1 MLGKHRVEE
10 PNLILH
16 SVHKIDPNDTNVQK
30 INTDCNYRLSDL
42 CEIPKGTRIPSLSI
56 TMLRQFLRLL
66 LVRMIYLLVLENLV
80 VRLGTRNHKI
90 IESVRY

>member
-1 MLGKHRVEE
+1 MLGKHRVAE

-16 SVHKIDPNDTNVQK
+16 SVHKIDPNDINVQK
-30 INTDCNYRLSDL
+30 INTDCNYKLSDL

-56 TMLRQFLRLL
+56 TMFRQLRLL
-66 LVRMIYLLVLENLV
+66 LVRMIYLMVLENLV